1 LAAVALGV
9 LLVVS
14 LSTALA
20 AANTVPPSKAG
31 STTQA
36 ITVNILK
43 PPECAALTLTAIRT
57 GGGVFSGTGASELI
71 LGSAGNDTITG
82 GGGTDCIVGGD
93 GNDTL
98 TGGNSTDVLIG
109 GAGDDLLRGQGGNDF
124 LYGGPGTDNLQG
136 GTGSDY
142 CNGGGQPGDTFNS
155 CSTIV
160 P

>member
-1 LAAVALGV
+1 MAVAL
-9 LLVVS
+9 LVVTC

-20 AANTVPPSKAG
+20 ATNTVPPSNAG
-31 STTQA
+31 STTQP
-36 ITVNILK
+36 ITVNNLK
-43 PPECAALTLTAIRT
+43 PPECAALTLTAIVT
-57 GGGVFSGTGASELI
+57 GSGTFSGTGASELI
-71 LGSAGNDTITG
+71 LGSAGADTITG
-82 GGGTDCIVGGD
+82 GGGGDCIVGGD

-98 TGGNSTDVLIG
+98 SGGNGTQVLLG

-124 LYGGPGTDNLQG
+124 LYGGPGNDTLQG

-142 CNGGGQPGDTFNS
+142 CNGGGQAGDTFSS